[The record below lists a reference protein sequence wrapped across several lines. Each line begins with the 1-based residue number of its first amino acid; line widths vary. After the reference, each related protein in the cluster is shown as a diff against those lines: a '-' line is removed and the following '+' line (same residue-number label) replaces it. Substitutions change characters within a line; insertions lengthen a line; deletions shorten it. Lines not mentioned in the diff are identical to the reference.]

1 MKNQLPAALPTG
13 LLRAYGAI
21 LFAEKPWIGGLFLLA
36 TFWFPNAGLS
46 GLLAAV
52 VAMVT
57 ARMLRFPHLESGLH
71 VYNSLLVGLSLGA
84 YYQLDLYLG
93 VLIVLG
99 AIMAVFA
106 TVALVDMLWRLDHLP
121 VLSLP
126 FVLVAM
132 TTSLAA
138 HSYGTLS
145 RYLEPVMP
153 HGVVFHPWL
162 DQFFTALGSSFFTPH
177 PVPGLLMFI
186 GMLLTSRYIALL
198 AVCGFAL
205 GFSTYALLAGSPH
218 PALASWNGFN
228 FILTAIALGAIFTVP
243 DKQSFALAMI
253 GSVLA
258 ALVTAATENLM
269 LVYGLPV
276 MTLPFLTTTLILLL
290 ALRKREAA
298 PSMQL
303 LLERPGLPEQS
314 FERVRLAEARHGSY
328 GSVPLSLPFYG
339 RWTVYQGFNGP
350 HTHRPPWQYAL
361 DFYITDQGKSFHGD
375 GGCLADYYCFGLPLT
390 APAAGYVVAIEN
402 SLPDNPP
409 GHVDTFYNWGNH
421 VVLALNNGLFV
432 LLAHL
437 KQYSVEVQIGTYVTL
452 GQTLAAC
459 GSSGRSPQPHIH
471 VHVQTTAALGSST
484 VPFHLAAVLHTP
496 ATSHERY
503 CLHITPDTEDQVILP
518 HLDTRLHNSID
529 LRVGRTFVYRVDERL
544 GASNVTLT
552 VVLSLNGEFRLQ
564 SDSGASVAFVYHGD
578 VLAFYDRQGMRDA
591 LLDALV
597 LGLGV
602 TPFYEGVAQWQDAP
616 PLRLLPMSPLRRL
629 AAAAYYPLGEGLNS
643 HYQRQWHHDHWQQ
656 RGSHRLTM
664 PWQDDWQAQTTVSI
678 VANVGCTKIE
688 LQGDDGFHLTAALEQ
703 YGQQA
708 DGGIP
713 AWTVVAKATR
723 NK

>member
-1 MKNQLPAALPTG
+1 MKNQLLAAMPTG

-36 TFWFPNAGLS
+36 TLWFPNAGLS

-57 ARMLRFPHLESGLH
+57 ARLLRFPHLESGLH
-71 VYNSLLVGLSLGA
+71 IYNSLLVGLSLGA
-84 YYQLDLYLG
+84 YYQLDLYLII
-93 VLIVLG
+93 LIVLG

-132 TTSLAA
+132 TTTLAA

-145 RYLEPVMP
+145 RYLLPLIP

-186 GMLLTSRYIALL
+186 GILLTSRYIALL

-205 GFSTYALLAGSPH
+205 GFSTYALLAGSAH

-253 GSVLA
+253 GAVLA

-314 FERVRLAEARHGSY
+314 YERVRLAQARHGSY

-350 HTHRPPWQYAL
+350 HTHRPPWHYAL
-361 DFYITDQGKSFHGD
+361 DFYITDQGTSFRGD
-375 GGCLADYYCFGLPLT
+375 GAQLEDYYCFGLPLI
-390 APAAGYVVAIEN
+390 APAPAYVVAVEN

-409 GHVDTFYNWGNH
+409 GHVDTLHNWGNH
-421 VVLALNNGLFV
+421 IVLALNNGLYV
-432 LLAHL
+432 LIAHL
-437 KQYSVEVQIGTYVTL
+437 KQHSVEVAVGAYVNM
-452 GQTLAAC
+452 GQKLAAC

-471 VHVQTTAALGSST
+471 LHVQTTAALGAPT

-496 ATSHERY
+496 AHGHERY
-503 CLHITPDTEDQVILP
+503 CLHTSPDAEDQLAMP
-518 HLDTRLHNSID
+518 RLDVRLQGSID
-529 LRVGRTFVYRVDERL
+529 LRVGRTFVYRVDDGRDQ
-544 GASNVTLT
+544 SRVTLT
-552 VVLSLNGEFRLQ
+552 VVLSLTGEFRLQ
-564 SDSGASVAFVYHGD
+564 SDSGASAAFVYHGD
-578 VLAFYDRQGMRDA
+578 VLAFYDRQGGRDA

-597 LGLGV
+597 LSLGV
-602 TPFYEGVAQWQDAP
+602 TPFHEGLVQWQDAP
-616 PLRLLPMSPLRRL
+616 AMRLLPMSPLRRL
-629 AAAAYYPLGEGLNS
+629 AAAIYYPLGEGLNS
-643 HYQRQWHHDHWQQ
+643 HYQRQWYYDHWQQ
-656 RGSHRLTM
+656 SGTHRLPM
-664 PWQDDWQAQTTVSI
+664 PWQEDWQAHTTVSI
-678 VANVGCTKIE
+678 VANVGCTKVE
-688 LQGDDGFHLTAALEQ
+688 MNADDGFHLSAVLEQ
-703 YGQQA
+703 YGQQG

-713 AWTVVAKATR
+713 AWTVM
-723 NK
+723 NDE